1 MRRSD
6 TIQEPEGN
14 PTGATRSAPTEEFR
28 VAETAPKTP
37 EPTAEDLIRTYLENA
52 RAAIAGTSA
61 EAALEA
67 YARVEPLIPKTVYRS
82 TVRFSTGS
90 NT

>member
-1 MRRSD
+1 LG
-6 TIQEPEGN
+6 PLEG
-14 PTGATRSAPTEEFR
+14 PHLEEHV
-28 VAETAPKTP
+28 VAENELATA
-37 EPTAEDLIRTYLENA
+37 EPTAEDLIREYLEHA
-52 RAAIAGTSA
+52 RAAIAGTPA
-61 EAALEA
+61 EAAMEA